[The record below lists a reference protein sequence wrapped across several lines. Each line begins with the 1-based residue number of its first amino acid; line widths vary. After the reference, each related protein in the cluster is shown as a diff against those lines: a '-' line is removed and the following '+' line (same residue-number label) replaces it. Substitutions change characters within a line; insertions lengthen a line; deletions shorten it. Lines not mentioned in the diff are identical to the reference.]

1 MDEPSNFSFIDN
13 FIAGSAIPRS
23 KSNLEFY
30 LRNDINNIVTLTSE
44 KPLALHY
51 IGKLHFNL
59 LHLPIINPPISRE
72 MIKNYIEFLSKAIK
86 KNEKVVI
93 HCQFGQER
101 TGIMLVVYL
110 IKIRGYTVNNAI
122 SEVRTSRPGSLQM
135 KSTLEFLLTN
145 YS

>member
-1 MDEPSNFSFIDN
+1 MDEPSNFSFIDD
-13 FIAGSAIPRS
+13 FIAGSAIPQS

-30 LRNDINNIVTLTSE
+30 LQNDINNIVTLTSE
-44 KPLALHY
+44 KPLAFHY
-51 IGKLHFNL
+51 IEKLDFNL
-59 LHLPIINPPISRE
+59 LHLSITNPPISKE
-72 MIKNYIEFLSKAIK
+72 MIASFVDFLSKAKK

-110 IKIRGYTVNNAI
+110 IKIKGYNVKNAI
-122 SEVRTSRPGSLQM
+122 SEVRTNRPGSLQM

-145 YS
+145 YN